1 MEKNET
7 SVAIK
12 YIENLIG
19 KSFFIPKYQRGYR
32 WDTQN
37 VKDLLNDIYE
47 VYKTE
52 GKTKGTYCLQPLV
65 VKELEQEE
73 DLLAIIKQ
81 ADSICAIK
89 ELLSS
94 QGKKFNVV
102 DGQQRLT
109 TILILLRVLNEK
121 LNKEGT
127 YYEIKYESRGNIFA
141 KDKDENIDKNIDSFY
156 ANNTKTVIE
165 DWLTKI
171 KDEEFSSESF
181 LNYILKNIYFI
192 WYQLNSEADEISS
205 FIRLNKGKIPLTNSE
220 LIKALILNESNFD
233 KASISTERAKIAS
246 KWDEIENT
254 LQKDDFW
261 YFIYNEK
268 KDGAYKKP
276 TKIDYLFEILKEIKE
291 KKRKTNETDNES
303 TSSMHEEY
311 RTFRYFYNIC
321 KKDKKYTEIWEE
333 IKQKYNIIKEWY
345 NSIEFYHYVGFLR
358 NIDKSRNTDIGSLLE
373 MWLDNNNKEEFL
385 SNLKEMIKE
394 SISGIKKLSKEYE
407 TSESKKTD
415 CKPLL
420 LLFNIQ
426 TIINQNAKL
435 LKSKRY
441 HQGVFYKF
449 PFGIFQKEK
458 WDVEHIASSCDNNL
472 DDAAEAK
479 QFLGDLYIAG
489 KLDEEEYKKKMKEI
503 DPNEWS
509 ATKASATKALLD
521 EKLNDEKFSDEN
533 KDKICNFTLLDRR
546 TNRSYGNSIFS
557 TKRRHII
564 AKDKGK
570 ILEIKE
576 GKIHEKEPNN
586 SDDVAF
592 VPPCTKNVFLKYYT
606 PNPKDLRI
614 DIWSEKDGENYISEI
629 YNVLREFDV
638 TKE

>member
-1 MEKNET
+1 MEKNENI
-7 SVAIK
+7 VAIK
-12 YIENLIG
+12 YIENLIR

-32 WDTQN
+32 WNTQN
-37 VKDLLNDIYE
+37 VSDLLDDMYE
-47 VYKTE
+47 AFKS
-52 GKTKGTYCLQPLV
+52 KRKYCLQPLV

-94 QGKKFNVV
+94 QGTKFNVV

-109 TILILLRVLNEK
+109 TILILLRVLN
-121 LNKEGT
+121 KEGT
-127 YYEIKYESRGNIFA
+127 YYEIKYESRGNIFGQN
-141 KDKDENIDKNIDSFY
+141 KEENKNIDSFY

-181 LNYILKNIYFI
+181 LNYILENIYFI

-276 TKIDYLFEILKEIKE
+276 TKIDYLFEILKE

-385 SNLKEMIKE
+385 SNLKKMIKE

-435 LKSKRY
+435 LKSKKY

-479 QFLGDLYIAG
+479 QFLEDLYIAG
-489 KLDEEEYKKKMKEI
+489 KLDEKKYNENMGKI
-503 DPNEWS
+503 GSNEWS
-509 ATKASATKALLD
+509 KIKGELY
-521 EKLNDEKFSDEN
+521 EQLNDEKFSGEN
-533 KDKICNFTLLDRR
+533 KNKICNFTLLDYR

-576 GKIHEKEPNN
+576 GKIHEEEPNN
-586 SDDVAF
+586 NDDVAF

-606 PNPKDLRI
+606 PDPKDLRI

-629 YNVLREFDV
+629 YNVLEEFGV

>member
-1 MEKNET
+1 MEKNENI
-7 SVAIK
+7 VAIK

-19 KSFFIPKYQRGYR
+19 KPFYIFNIPKYQRGYR

-47 VYKTE
+47 VYKT
-52 GKTKGTYCLQPLV
+52 GGTYCLQPLV

-109 TILILLRVLNEK
+109 TILILLQV

-141 KDKDENIDKNIDSFY
+141 KDKDENIDSFY

-291 KKRKTNETDNES
+291 EKRKTNETDNES

-358 NIDKSRNTDIGSLLE
+358 NIDSNKSLCSLLE
-373 MWLDNNNKEEFL
+373 EWDKGDKERFLDELKDRISKSIEAINNL
-385 SNLKEMIKE
+385 SIK
-394 SISGIKKLSKEYE
+394 YE
-407 TSESKKTD
+407 PNKKTD

-435 LKSKRY
+435 LKSKKY

-472 DDAAEAK
+472 DDAKEAK

-489 KLDEEEYKKKMKEI
+489 KLDKREYDENMRNI
-503 DPNEWS
+503 DSNKWS
-509 ATKASATKALLD
+509 AIKALLD

-533 KDKICNFTLLDRR
+533 KDKICNFTLLDYR

-557 TKRRHII
+557 IKRRHII

-570 ILEIKE
+570 ILEIKNE
-576 GKIHEKEPNN
+576 EIAEKEPNN
-586 SDDVAF
+586 DDVAF

-606 PNPKDLRI
+606 PDPKDLRI
-614 DIWSEKDGENYISEI
+614 DIWSEKDGENCISEI
-629 YNVLREFDV
+629 YNVLREFGV
-638 TKE
+638 TKGINKI